1 MSSLE
6 VMGAMES
13 NMWYEHDQ
21 HMRINTI
28 SNDFQNDGK
37 YHTIH
42 DELFFAALKSLSF
55 SLQHSNA
62 GTNLF
67 L

>member
-1 MSSLE
+1 
-6 VMGAMES
+6 
-13 NMWYEHDQ
+13 
-21 HMRINTI
+21 MRINTI

-37 YHTIH
+37 HHAIH
-42 DELFFAALKSLSF
+42 DELFFALFAALKSPSF

-67 L
+67 LL